1 MKLEIPY
8 LTNAVGL
15 EEYKPE
21 VVERTV
27 VDGWSS
33 EPMAV
38 EAFPPLLLLRGDGH
52 SHSVVALMVEAVG
65 PKWETACEWRT
76 NWDGCLSN
84 SAHCYSRKRKKQ
96 PLDCWLR
103 QH

>member
-33 EPMAV
+33 EPMAA
-38 EAFPPLLLLRGDGH
+38 EAFPPLLLRVDGH
-52 SHSVVALMVEAVG
+52 FHSVVALMVEAVG

-84 SAHCYSRKRKKQ
+84 SARCCSRKRKRQ
-96 PLDCWLR
+96 PLDWKLL